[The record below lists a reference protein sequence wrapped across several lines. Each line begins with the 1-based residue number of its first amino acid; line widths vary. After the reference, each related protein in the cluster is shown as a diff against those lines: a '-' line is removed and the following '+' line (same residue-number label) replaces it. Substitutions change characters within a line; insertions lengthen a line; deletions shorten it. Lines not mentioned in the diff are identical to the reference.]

1 MKLKV
6 EFIDG
11 SIKVIKA
18 EHILVDLNPIF
29 NDLNFR
35 YNNFKEEQSYR
46 IDEISR
52 VTVDG
57 EIIYDHMGRKENHK
71 KENENE

>member
-11 SIKVIKA
+11 SAKVIKVDS
-18 EHILVDLNPIF
+18 IVVDLNPVF
-29 NDLNFR
+29 NELYYQF
-35 YNNFKEEQSYR
+35 NNFKEERSYR

-52 VTVDG
+52 VTVDN
-57 EIIYDHMGRKENHK
+57 EVIYDHMGRKENHK
-71 KENENE
+71 KEN